1 VVARV
6 AGEEDGMIS
15 HERDLADQDVEE
27 LAEELWTLAEEGLDR
42 VGDLL
47 ESSRVVAVE
56 EVLDA
61 LRERGLAR
69 LDGGHIRL
77 TAAGRELA
85 QRQVRRHRLA
95 EMLLI
100 TVLEVADD
108 AAANRTACVMEHVLD
123 ASMTDSVCAFLGH
136 PQRCPHGKP
145 IPPGACCR
153 TFSGVLQP
161 LVQPLHAL
169 APGEA
174 GRVVHIVPRD
184 PERLVRLASLGLVPG
199 AAVHLQQSRPA
210 LVLRVGHTTLA
221 LESSIASE
229 IFVKRLG

>member
-1 VVARV
+1 
-6 AGEEDGMIS
+6 MIS
-15 HERDLADQDVEE
+15 HERDLPDQDVEE
-27 LAEELWTLAEEGLDR
+27 LAEELWTLGEEGRDLM
-42 VGDLL
+42 GDVF
-47 ESSRVVAVE
+47 EASRVVRVE
-56 EVLDA
+56 GVLEEMQARD
-61 LRERGLAR
+61 LAR
-69 LDGGHIRL
+69 VDGARVTL
-77 TAAGRELA
+77 TTAGRELA

-123 ASMTDSVCAFLGH
+123 SAMTDSVCAFLGH

-161 LVQPLHAL
+161 LVQPLARL
-169 APGEA
+169 APGEW
-174 GRVVHIVPRD
+174 GRIVHIVPR
-184 PERLVRLASLGLVPG
+184 ESGLMVRLASLGLVPG
-199 AAVHLQQSRPA
+199 TTLHLQQTRPA
-210 LVLRVGHTTLA
+210 LVVRVGETTLA

-229 IFVKRLG
+229 IFVKRVA